1 MSLFKGEDCFANWHK
16 DKWRRREKTEMKKLI
31 AVLLALI
38 LVSGMTGCQNVSTDN
53 NKTIYIPVLGDA
65 EWLHDDGAFYSGV
78 QLAVE
83 DCAKEYSSLGY
94 NIKTSIIDDKASYDD
109 GVAMAV
115 KLGDDPQVTAVLNV
129 QNFDVSKTTAD
140 ILSSRNK
147 VVLLPYG
154 AYDELCTKSYKNVFC
169 NIPSFADIG
178 KAMALYA
185 VKMGYRRIAVYHNGT
200 SSQEELITAF
210 ELNLKNTKSK
220 IIDYVPDISSQS
232 NFDNIYKR
240 WEALSFDSV
249 IIAQYGLERAYEV
262 LGLIRGRDSKIPII
276 GEPIFNR
283 ANYLSTHKKDAENIV
298 VPSTLII
305 NSGDKLNKFMKHY
318 KEKYGKEADI
328 WSVQGYDSVRLI
340 VDTAVKNGTVS
351 SEKIAK
357 ALHGEKGYEGI
368 QGKISFDS
376 GGALKVDAK
385 KINMLI
391 CKNGSFTKV
400 KK

>member
-1 MSLFKGEDCFANWHK
+1 
-16 DKWRRREKTEMKKLI
+16 MKKLI

-53 NKTIYIPVLGDA
+53 NNKTIYIPVLGDA
-65 EWLHDDGAFYSGV
+65 SWLHDDGAFYNGV

-83 DCAKEYSSLGY
+83 DCKKEYSSLGY
-94 NIKTSIIDDKASYDD
+94 NIKTAIIDDKASYDD

-147 VVLLPYG
+147 MVLLPYG

-169 NIPSFADIG
+169 NIPSFADLG

-185 VKMGYRRIAVYHNGT
+185 VKMDYRRIAVYHNGT

-240 WEALSFDSV
+240 WNALSFDSV

-262 LGLIRGRDSKIPII
+262 LSLIRERDSKIPVI

-283 ANYLSTHKKDAENIV
+283 ANYLSTNKKDAENIV

-305 NSGDKLNKFMKHY
+305 NPGDKLNKFMKHY
-318 KEKYGKEADI
+318 NQKYGKEADI
-328 WSVQGYDSVRLI
+328 WSVQGYDSIRLI
-340 VDTAVKNGTVS
+340 VDTAAKNGTVNS
-351 SEKIAK
+351 LKIAK
-357 ALHGEKGYEGI
+357 AVHDEKGYEGV

-376 GGALKVDAK
+376 GGALKVDVK
-385 KINMLI
+385 KLDMLI
-391 CKNGSFTKV
+391 CKNGSFSEV